1 MLERKAV
8 NVENYVLVSETIRGI
23 SSSEL
28 FSSQTQR
35 IKFVFRKYQYLDID
49 LNIQNSQ
56 VFFIEIFSFNNLLFG
71 TIQWILS

>member
-71 TIQWILS
+71 TLI